1 MKKILVAILVL
12 AMSLFAFVACDDT
25 AEVDSFELVTAPT
38 ILEYNIGDKL
48 SLDGSQVKIKFTNG
62 EEITKEIESSMID
75 LSTVDMSTAGEKT
88 VTVTHSG
95 KSVTFKINVVDLVA
109 LKTSAINELNAYCED
124 KFYSPTNAELI
135 NTKKESGRTAINA
148 ATNSSAV
155 NAALASAKEDI
166 DTVKAVVSTVDIS
179 IGNSIKAF
187 EQVQFTITTTAENA
201 DGVMVI
207 GTGLFSDPT
216 AILKIE
222 YLEVKNN
229 TWYEMPVDG
238 IFGVATGFP
247 LTNATSTF
255 RVTFAVAG
263 TYEFTTNMVA
273 VEDETVLCSDTIEI
287 VVGGVDETK
296 VTAVKSEEEL
306 VTALANAEI
315 DTIALTEDI
324 TVNSKLVI
332 SRSVQIIGNNHT
344 LRSNLKGNNSTGIFT
359 ANGVSGVNLTIVDL
373 KIVSGEDDN
382 TTIKAVG
389 VVFEKTTDC
398 KLYVNNVDI
407 NVLIYGIH
415 SRTNEGF
422 NARIFNSNIHGYGAY
437 YSRASKNETVLI
449 EKSEMNGTAYYNGT
463 SNSFA
468 TISVQYGGGV
478 GGCENVSIT
487 VIDSV
492 VKSGTVSDQG
502 SVPFL
507 FVGSGESYEN
517 INTTLKVY
525 NTKIILDGVELTE
538 DKYASAIEVNDE
550 STTTTKSV
558 TGLVITIDGKTPNY
572 VVSVLYDWLVEIY
585 TDIYN
590 EQSVEGGALEA
601 YDLEDLIF
609 KGSYYGTF
617 CFENGVLVE
626 YTAKLPTD
634 MLYQESEIDGWDYA
648 KIYAKPTV

>member
-12 AMSLFAFVACDDT
+12 SMTLFAFVACDSDQV
-25 AEVDSFELVTAPT
+25 ESIELVKAPT
-38 ILEYNIGDKL
+38 VVEYDVGSEL
-48 SLDGSQVKIKFTNG
+48 SLTGSVLKIKFKNG
-62 EEITKEIESSMID
+62 NEMTGDIESSMVNLNEID
-75 LSTVDMSTAGEKT
+75 MTTVGEKT
-88 VTVTHSG
+88 VTVTYKGH
-95 KSVTFKINVVDLVA
+95 SVTFKINVVDLA
-109 LKTSAINELNAYCED
+109 TLKTNAINELNAYCSNNY
-124 KFYSPTNAELI
+124 YSPENAELVEAE
-135 NTKKESGRTAINA
+135 KESGRAAINA
-148 ATNSSAV
+148 ATNSSAIA
-155 NAALASAKEDI
+155 AALASAKEDI
-166 DTVKAVVSTVDIS
+166 DTVKAVVSTVKINIGDS
-179 IGNSIKAF
+179 IEAF
-187 EQVQFTITTTAENA
+187 EQVEFTVTTTAENA

-207 GTGLFSDPT
+207 GTGSFSDPT

-273 VEDETVLCSDTIEI
+273 VADETVLCSDTVEI
-287 VVGGVDETK
+287 VVGSANEAN
-296 VTAVKSEEEL
+296 VTAVKNETEL
-306 VTALANAEI
+306 VAALANAEI

-324 TVNSKLVI
+324 TVNSKLAI
-332 SRSVQIIGNNHT
+332 NRSVQIIGNNHT

-359 ANGVSGVNLTIVDL
+359 ATKVNGVNLTIVDL
-373 KIVSGEDDN
+373 KIASGEDGN

-389 VVFEKTTDC
+389 IVFEGTTDC
-398 KLYVNNVDI
+398 QLYVNNVNI

-415 SRTNEGF
+415 SRTNVGF
-422 NARIFNSNIHGYGAY
+422 NARIFNSNIDGYGAY

-449 EKSEMNGTAYYNGT
+449 ENSELNGTAYYNGT

-492 VKSGTVSDQG
+492 VKSGTASDQG

-507 FVGSGESYEN
+507 FVGAGEGFEN

-525 NTKIILDGVELTE
+525 NTEIILDGVKLTE
-538 DKYASAIEVNDE
+538 DKYSAAIEVNDE
-550 STTTTKSV
+550 STTATKSV
-558 TGLVITIDGKTPNY
+558 TGLVISIDGKTPDY
-572 VVSVLYDWLVEIY
+572 VTSCLYDWLIKVY

-590 EQSVEGGALEA
+590 EQSVEGGALA
-601 YDLEDLIF
+601 VYALEDLIF
-609 KGSYYGTF
+609 VGSYYGKY

-626 YTAKLPTD
+626 YTTTVSGD
-634 MLYQESEIDGWDYA
+634 ILYQENNIDGWDYA

>member
-12 AMSLFAFVACDDT
+12 SMTLFAFVACDSDQV
-25 AEVDSFELVTAPT
+25 ESIELVKAPT
-38 ILEYNIGDKL
+38 VVEYDVGSEL
-48 SLDGSQVKIKFTNG
+48 SLTGSVLKIKFKNG
-62 EEITKEIESSMID
+62 NEMTGDIESSMVNLNEID
-75 LSTVDMSTAGEKT
+75 MTTIGEKT
-88 VTVTHSG
+88 VTVTYKGHSF
-95 KSVTFKINVVDLVA
+95 TFKINVVDLA
-109 LKTSAINELNAYCED
+109 TLKTNAINELNAYCSNN
-124 KFYSPTNAELI
+124 FYSPENAELVEE
-135 NTKKESGRTAINA
+135 KKESGRAAINA
-148 ATNSSAV
+148 ATNSSAIA
-155 NAALASAKEDI
+155 AALASAKEDI
-166 DTVKAVVSTVDIS
+166 DTVKAVVSTVKINIEDS
-179 IGNSIKAF
+179 IEAF
-187 EQVQFTITTTAENA
+187 EQVEFTITTTAENA

-207 GTGLFSDPT
+207 GTGSFSDPK

-273 VEDETVLCSDTIEI
+273 VADETVLCSDTVEI
-287 VVGGVDETK
+287 VVDSANEAN
-296 VTAVKSEEEL
+296 VTAVKNETEL
-306 VTALANAEI
+306 VAALANAEI

-324 TVNSKLVI
+324 TVNSKLAI
-332 SRSVQIIGNNHT
+332 NRSVQIIGNNHT
-344 LRSNLKGNNSTGIFT
+344 LRSNLKGNNYTGIFT
-359 ANGVSGVNLTIVDL
+359 ATKVNGVNLTIVDL
-373 KIVSGEDDN
+373 KIASVEDGN

-389 VVFEKTTDC
+389 IVFEGTTDC
-398 KLYVNNVDI
+398 QLYVNNVNI

-415 SRTNEGF
+415 SRTNVGF
-422 NARIFNSNIHGYGAY
+422 KARIFNSNIDGYGAY

-449 EKSEMNGTAYYNGT
+449 ENSELNGTAYYNGT

-492 VKSGTVSDQG
+492 VKSGTASDQG

-507 FVGSGESYEN
+507 FVGAGEGFEN

-525 NTKIILDGVELTE
+525 NTEIILDGVKLTE
-538 DKYASAIEVNDE
+538 DKYSAAIEVNDE
-550 STTTTKSV
+550 STTATKSV
-558 TGLVITIDGKTPNY
+558 TGLVISIDGKTPNY
-572 VVSVLYDWLVEIY
+572 VTSCLYDWLIKVY

-590 EQSVEGGALEA
+590 EQSVEGGALA
-601 YDLEDLIF
+601 GYALEDLIF
-609 KGSYYGTF
+609 VGSYYGKY

-626 YTAKLPTD
+626 YTTTVSGD
-634 MLYQESEIDGWDYA
+634 ILYQENNIDGWDYA

>member
-12 AMSLFAFVACDDT
+12 SMTLFAFVACDSDQV
-25 AEVDSFELVTAPT
+25 ESIELVKAPT
-38 ILEYNIGDKL
+38 VVEYDVGSEL
-48 SLDGSQVKIKFTNG
+48 SLTGSVLKIKFKNG
-62 EEITKEIESSMID
+62 NEMTGDIESSMVNLNEID
-75 LSTVDMSTAGEKT
+75 MTTIGEKT
-88 VTVTHSG
+88 VTVTYKGHSF
-95 KSVTFKINVVDLVA
+95 TFKINVVDLA
-109 LKTSAINELNAYCED
+109 TLKTNAINELNAYCSNN
-124 KFYSPTNAELI
+124 FYSPENAELVEE
-135 NTKKESGRTAINA
+135 KKESGRAAINA
-148 ATNSSAV
+148 ATNSSAIA
-155 NAALASAKEDI
+155 AALASAKEDI
-166 DTVKAVVSTVDIS
+166 DTVKAVVSTVKINIEDS
-179 IGNSIKAF
+179 IEAF
-187 EQVQFTITTTAENA
+187 EQVEFTITTTAENA

-207 GTGLFSDPT
+207 GTGSFSDPK

-273 VEDETVLCSDTIEI
+273 VADETVLCSDTVEI
-287 VVGGVDETK
+287 VVDSANEAN
-296 VTAVKSEEEL
+296 VTAVKNETEL
-306 VTALANAEI
+306 VAALANAEI

-324 TVNSKLVI
+324 TVNSKLAI
-332 SRSVQIIGNNHT
+332 NRSVQIIGNNHT
-344 LRSNLKGNNSTGIFT
+344 LRSNLKGNNYTGIFT
-359 ANGVSGVNLTIVDL
+359 ATKVNGVNLTIVDL
-373 KIVSGEDDN
+373 KIASVEDGN

-389 VVFEKTTDC
+389 IVFEGTTDC
-398 KLYVNNVDI
+398 QLYVNNVNI

-415 SRTNEGF
+415 SRTNVGF
-422 NARIFNSNIHGYGAY
+422 KARIFNSNIDGYGAY

-449 EKSEMNGTAYYNGT
+449 ENSELNGTAYYNGT

-492 VKSGTVSDQG
+492 VKSGTASDQG

-507 FVGSGESYEN
+507 FVGAGEGFEN

-525 NTKIILDGVELTE
+525 NTEIILDGVKLTE
-538 DKYASAIEVNDE
+538 DKYSASIEVNDE
-550 STTTTKSV
+550 STTATKSV
-558 TGLVITIDGKTPNY
+558 TGLVISIDGKTPNY
-572 VVSVLYDWLVEIY
+572 VTSCLYDWLIKVY

-590 EQSVEGGALEA
+590 EQSVEGGALA
-601 YDLEDLIF
+601 GYALEDLIF
-609 KGSYYGTF
+609 VGSYYGKY

-626 YTAKLPTD
+626 YTTTVSGD
-634 MLYQESEIDGWDYA
+634 ILYQENNIDGWDYA